1 MIALTGWRLYA
12 LSALGGVV
20 GTGAL
25 VFAHFWH
32 ADLIADRR
40 AQAAIDACERKH
52 AEADRDGWKDY
63 AETSQTVAAENAAR
77 WDAFNARL
85 DSIET
90 GMARIADKATLDNR
104 AAEAAFRDYERQ
116 INDLREEIGAAGCSP
131 DDQLRQ
137 RAEDALSRL
146 QARLG
151 GETDP
156 R

>member
-1 MIALTGWRLYA
+1 MIDPRLYI
-12 LSALGGVV
+12 LGGVI
-20 GTGAL
+20 GTGGL
-25 VFAHFWH
+25 VAIHFWH
-32 ADLIADRR
+32 ADMIADRR
-40 AQAAIDACERKH
+40 EQAAIDACERKH

-104 AAEAAFRDYERQ
+104 AAEAAFEHYERQ
-116 INDLREEIGAAGCSP
+116 LNDLREEIGAAGCSP

-137 RAEDALSRL
+137 RSEDALSRL
-146 QARLG
+146 QDRLRRD
-151 GETDP
+151 TNP